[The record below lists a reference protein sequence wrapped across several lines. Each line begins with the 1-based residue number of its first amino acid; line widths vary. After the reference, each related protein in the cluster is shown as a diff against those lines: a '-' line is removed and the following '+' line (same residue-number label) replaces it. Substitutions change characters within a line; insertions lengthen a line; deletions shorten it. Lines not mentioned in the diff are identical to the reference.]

1 MIAQAYRGKKQIL
14 SSLKNFLA
22 NDKEKLENI
31 VSCFL
36 DKNKNHDEFISVD
49 EAIKGGL
56 NIEIILPE
64 MEEIIH
70 NNLNNIGKIA
80 LPVDSQEIINFYK
93 NNNKD
98 SYSFSLLSELTA
110 SVSVEFFLP
119 KTIV

>member
-1 MIAQAYRGKKQIL
+1 MTKKN
-14 SSLKNFLA
+14 S
-22 NDKEKLENI
+22 ENI

-80 LPVDSQEIINFYK
+80 YP
-93 NNNKD
+93 
-98 SYSFSLLSELTA
+98 
-110 SVSVEFFLP
+110 
-119 KTIV
+119 